1 MPTLQEILAQIS
13 SLTPTEQQQLARAL
27 ASPAGRGADL
37 PLASPAAIAMARPDV
52 RDPVGWRKAET
63 GHAVLDTDTP
73 ERDDEIP
80 IGPQAIA
87 GMWSDRPATSAEP
100 PDGST
105 EGRP

>member
-1 MPTLQEILAQIS
+1 MPTPQDILNQIQ
-13 SLTPTEQQQLARAL
+13 SLSPPEREQLLRAL
-27 ASPAGRGADL
+27 AVPAGRGADL

-80 IGPQAIA
+80 AGPRAIA
-87 GMWSDRPATSAEP
+87 GMWADRPT
-100 PDGST
+100 ST
-105 EGRP
+105 ESV